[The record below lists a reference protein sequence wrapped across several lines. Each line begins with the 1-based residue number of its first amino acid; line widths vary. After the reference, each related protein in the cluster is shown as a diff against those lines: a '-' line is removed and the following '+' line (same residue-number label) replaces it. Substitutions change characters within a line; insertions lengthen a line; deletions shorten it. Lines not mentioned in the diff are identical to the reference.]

1 MKVLSMS
8 SGRENHCPSIVGM
21 AVPALL
27 TSVAAMT
34 IVCACFT
41 TAALRA
47 QDSPAVAVSR
57 IDGDWLNIDPN
68 TQGIVKILIDGKKI
82 HPYGACHS
90 TACDWGTIKAR
101 SFAPGVQSSDV
112 VQLVAKKNNNF
123 DQVEITLS
131 LESDGRL
138 RADVFTHF
146 TDGSG
151 RADYST
157 VNYFA
162 HGRWPYTP

>member
-1 MKVLSMS
+1 
-8 SGRENHCPSIVGM
+8 M
-21 AVPALL
+21 AVTALI
-27 TSVAAMT
+27 SVAAMA
-34 IVCACFT
+34 IAFGCFT
-41 TAALRA
+41 PAALRA
-47 QDSPAVAVSR
+47 QASPAVAVSR
-57 IDGDWLNIDPN
+57 IDGDWLNVDPN
-68 TQGIVKILIDGKKI
+68 TGGIVKILIDGKKI
-82 HPYGACHS
+82 HPYGACHP

-101 SFAPGVQSSDV
+101 SFASSVQSSDAV
-112 VQLVAKKNNNF
+112 RLVAKKNNNF

-157 VNYFA
+157 VNYFSQ
-162 HGRWPYTP
+162 GRRPYTQ

>member
-1 MKVLSMS
+1 MYSE
-8 SGRENHCPSIVGM
+8 RENHCSSIDGM
-21 AVPALL
+21 AVPALI
-27 TSVAAMT
+27 SVAAMA
-34 IVCACFT
+34 IAFGCFT
-41 TAALRA
+41 SAALRA
-47 QDSPAVAVSR
+47 QDSPIVAVSR
-57 IDGDWLNIDPN
+57 IDGDWLNVDPN
-68 TQGIVKILIDGKKI
+68 TRGIVKILIDGKKI
-82 HPYGACHS
+82 HLYGACHP
-90 TACDWGTIKAR
+90 TACDWGAIKAR
-101 SFAPGVQSSDV
+101 SFASKDQSPDAV
-112 VQLVAKKNNNF
+112 RLVAKKNNNF

-162 HGRWPYTP
+162 QGRRPYSQ